1 VTRAVLALAALAASV
16 AAAPARGDVRRV
28 EVVAAAPV
36 GSDAEPR
43 RQDLLEQA
51 LRDAVGEVALAALAP
66 EARAGVADRAAGAAL
81 LPEGPAAYVQRY
93 RVLDEEGGPPQ
104 AEISGA
110 DPGAS
115 GLRVEV
121 HVDAGRVAGALRE
134 RGLAVLGAEPGHA
147 VQAFRLDLQGLA
159 SWQAYAGLR
168 RHLLESAGALE
179 VVPERFQ
186 AGRAVVRVR
195 APGGPDALA
204 ARLAAAPP
212 SGLVVEAI
220 GVSGD
225 VLALRIAEEPPLLA
239 PPGAESLAPFD
250 TPD

>member
-1 VTRAVLALAALAASV
+1 MSEALREEA
-16 AAAPARGDVRRV
+16 DV
-28 EVVAAAPV
+28 VVAGAGVIGLSIAF
-36 GSDAEPR
+36 E
-43 RQDLLEQA
+43 L
-51 LRDAVGEVALAALAP
+51 
-66 EARAGVADRAAGAAL
+66 ARAGRHVLVLERAHAGSGATSAAGGMLAPVSEADLEEGPLLSLGLDSLRRYGRFVADVEEVSAL
-81 LPEGPAAYVQRY
+81 RC
-93 RVLDEEGGPPQ
+93 
-104 AEISGA
+104 
-110 DPGAS
+110 
-115 GLRVEV
+115 GLRTDGTLWVAV
-121 HVDAGRVAGALRE
+121 HRDDQEELAHLRATLRE